1 MSFGKLQPSPTKNAQ
16 AFHKKQCRRELQK
29 ASLCRFSKV
38 RAVYSK
44 PFPPFHDYGYYS
56 FIVIVHPQLLL
67 FIRNRFRRFRFFGFG
82 RPLLFHAGLN
92 IGYGR
97 FQCLFI
103 HSAAHNNDI
112 RLVDIP
118 VDVFSRIGFT
128 VALYCSEI
136 LSRERPRSFISR
148 AIRRRRQ
155 ISLSTFMNSF
165 RFITSHI
172 LSS

>member
-1 MSFGKLQPSPTKNAQ
+1 MPTRTTKSIPLPFLQSA
-16 AFHKKQCRRELQK
+16 R
-29 ASLCRFSKV
+29 SLLKT
-38 RAVYSK
+38 
-44 PFPPFHDYGYYS
+44 FPPFSRLRVLFFHCDCSSAVAPLYS
-56 FIVIVHPQLLL
+56 ESFPSLS
-67 FIRNRFRRFRFFGFG
+67 FFGFG